1 MRVLLISNMWPS
13 LKHPHYG
20 VFVENTYRELL
31 RDGLDVSKIAICK
44 HDTLFGKLKEYAFF
58 FIKVVLGIASRRYE
72 VVYAHYASHTACPI
86 LIGRVLNPRI
96 RVVVNVHGND
106 IVPETGKDAF
116 FVRHSKKLIAI
127 AKFVISPSEY
137 FARILEADFFVPRD
151 KIVVYPSG
159 GVDTRLFA
167 PRDRKLSREKFS
179 FEKSN
184 YVIGLF
190 GRIEKDKGWDV
201 FLQAA
206 AQLIERE
213 DKDYKLFVIG
223 EGSCEKEFWD
233 LASRLNLRP
242 YIEKRDMVSQ
252 HVLADAYSA
261 VDVFVFPTRRA
272 SDSLGL
278 VGLEAMSCQA
288 LLVVGDKYGPSSYAV
303 DGWNCV
309 CFDPFRWESLYEAL
323 SFVTSIGDERIVD
336 AIKGRARETALE
348 YDSAKSSGKLTR
360 VFEDIAGER

>member
-1 MRVLLISNMWPS
+1 
-13 LKHPHYG
+13 
-20 VFVENTYRELL
+20 
-31 RDGLDVSKIAICK
+31 
-44 HDTLFGKLKEYAFF
+44 
-58 FIKVVLGIASRRYE
+58 
-72 VVYAHYASHTACPI
+72 
-86 LIGRVLNPRI
+86 
-96 RVVVNVHGND
+96 
-106 IVPETGKDAF
+106 
-116 FVRHSKKLIAI
+116 
-127 AKFVISPSEY
+127 
-137 FARILEADFFVPRD
+137 
-151 KIVVYPSG
+151 
-159 GVDTRLFA
+159 
-167 PRDRKLSREKFS
+167 
-179 FEKSN
+179 
-184 YVIGLF
+184 
-190 GRIEKDKGWDV
+190 

>member
-1 MRVLLISNMWPS
+1 MWPS

-137 FARILEADFFVPRD
+137 FARILEADFFVPRE
-151 KIVVYPSG
+151 KIVVY
-159 GVDTRLFA
+159 
-167 PRDRKLSREKFS
+167 
-179 FEKSN
+179 
-184 YVIGLF
+184 
-190 GRIEKDKGWDV
+190 
-201 FLQAA
+201 
-206 AQLIERE
+206 
-213 DKDYKLFVIG
+213 
-223 EGSCEKEFWD
+223 
-233 LASRLNLRP
+233 
-242 YIEKRDMVSQ
+242 
-252 HVLADAYSA
+252 
-261 VDVFVFPTRRA
+261 
-272 SDSLGL
+272 
-278 VGLEAMSCQA
+278 
-288 LLVVGDKYGPSSYAV
+288 
-303 DGWNCV
+303 
-309 CFDPFRWESLYEAL
+309 
-323 SFVTSIGDERIVD
+323 
-336 AIKGRARETALE
+336 
-348 YDSAKSSGKLTR
+348 
-360 VFEDIAGER
+360 

>member
-1 MRVLLISNMWPS
+1 MWPS

-96 RVVVNVHGND
+96 RVVVNVHGNN

-137 FARILEADFFVPRD
+137 FARILEADFFVPRE

-223 EGSCEKEFWD
+223 DGMSWRTHIAQLMYSCFQQDVRATALDW
-233 LASRLNLRP
+233 SVLRP
-242 YIEKRDMVSQ
+242 CPVRLCLLLATNMDHQAMLLTAGIAYVSIHSGGNPFTKR
-252 HVLADAYSA
+252 
-261 VDVFVFPTRRA
+261 
-272 SDSLGL
+272 
-278 VGLEAMSCQA
+278 
-288 LLVVGDKYGPSSYAV
+288 
-303 DGWNCV
+303 
-309 CFDPFRWESLYEAL
+309 
-323 SFVTSIGDERIVD
+323 
-336 AIKGRARETALE
+336 
-348 YDSAKSSGKLTR
+348 
-360 VFEDIAGER
+360 